1 MRFFVSGD
9 FSTVGI
15 GDWFAIQGGFKTF
28 CDKTFLEPIPS
39 PKSVNL
45 KGLREVCRVVVYH
58 NDNAK
63 PPGSPHGHFSTFA
76 MSPTR
81 CVQNNA
87 ASMQPYCCGAAGH
100 DGTRNNVGHLP
111 LGGSRRQLPDCPALF
126 RSGTPVGH
134 AVLGVLSSA
143 SLPC

>member
-1 MRFFVSGD
+1 M
-9 FSTVGI
+9 TL
-15 GDWFAIQGGFKTF
+15 
-28 CDKTFLEPIPS
+28 CDDRLAFWGECVRVCGSKELKMFYRAIPS

-87 ASMQPYCCGAAGH
+87 ASIQPYCCGAAGH

-134 AVLGVLSSA
+134 AVVGVLSSA